1 MDGRRGRLLTAPDRG
16 PENEPRLEEE
26 TMRWTKALGLVA
38 LAAVSAAPHAAAQAP
53 LAPRPKGTP
62 TPPPTVPGYV
72 ATVEIKALAP
82 GLKTHLEAR
91 IHLAEDLSR
100 VEVVSPDFLLPAG
113 AFLLH
118 QAGERFYAIADPR
131 AKTYFVMDSGAL
143 LDALEGSAGI
153 VNSRYVA
160 SVQNTDEKKTIAGYP
175 CRKSVVTVT
184 YASSVPFEN
193 DRILVKGNND
203 IEVWHTSELVSA
215 AAMDHLFFKF
225 QRDKTGEV
233 QKALAPRIG
242 FPMEVRF
249 VVTHGEGTRQAAVQP
264 GSFEMKVTELK
275 KAKDLDSEL
284 FRIPPAGYTQ
294 TGKSPIKAAA
304 AGVAP

>member
-1 MDGRRGRLLTAPDRG
+1 
-16 PENEPRLEEE
+16 
-26 TMRWTKALGLVA
+26 MRWTKALSLTAV
-38 LAAVSAAPHAAAQAP
+38 LAWTAAPHASAQAP
-53 LAPRPKGTP
+53 HPSGAP

-82 GLKTHLEAR
+82 ELKQAGAAADTRAIVTEAR
-91 IHLAEDLSR
+91 TGTHVQARIYLAEDLSR
-100 VEVVSPDFLLPAG
+100 VEVLSPDFILPAG
-113 AFLLH
+113 TFLEH
-118 QAGERFYAIADPR
+118 QAGERFYAVADPR
-131 AKTYFVMDSGAL
+131 AKTYFVMDAGVL
-143 LDALEGSAGI
+143 LDALEGAAGI
-153 VNSRYVA
+153 VNTRYVA
-160 SVQNTDEKKTIAGYP
+160 SVRHTDEKKAIAGFP

-193 DRILVKGNND
+193 DRILVKGKND
-203 IEVWHTSELVSA
+203 IEVWHTGELVSK

-233 QKALAPRIG
+233 QKLLAPQIG

-275 KAKDLDSEL
+275 KEKDLDSEL
-284 FRIPPAGYTQ
+284 FRIPPAGYQQ
-294 TGKSPIKAAA
+294 TGKSPIKGAAA
-304 AGVAP
+304 SVAP

>member
-1 MDGRRGRLLTAPDRG
+1 
-16 PENEPRLEEE
+16 
-26 TMRWTKALGLVA
+26 MRWTKALGPVV
-38 LAAVSAAPHAAAQAP
+38 LAAFTAVPHAAAQAP
-53 LAPRPKGTP
+53 LTPRPSGTP

-91 IHLAEDLSR
+91 VYLAEDLSR
-100 VEVVSPDFLLPAG
+100 VEVLSTDSILPAG
-113 AFLLH
+113 VFLLH
-118 QAGERFYAIADPR
+118 KAGERFYAIADPQ
-131 AKTYFVMDSGAL
+131 AKTYFVMDSGTL
-143 LDALEGSAGI
+143 LDALEGAAGI

-160 SVQNTDEKKTIAGYP
+160 SVRNTDEKRTIAGYP
-175 CRKSVVTVT
+175 CRKSIVSVT

-203 IEVWHTSELVSA
+203 IEVWHTDALVSKA
-215 AAMDHLFFKF
+215 ALDHLFFKF

-233 QKALAPRIG
+233 QKVLAPRIG

-249 VVTHGEGTRQAAVQP
+249 VVTHGEGTRQGAVQP

-275 KAKDLDSEL
+275 KEKDLDSEL
-284 FRIPPAGYTQ
+284 FRIPPAGYKQ
-294 TGKSPIKAAA
+294 TGKSPIKGAA

>member
-1 MDGRRGRLLTAPDRG
+1 MRWRTAAGLTA
-16 PENEPRLEEE
+16 L
-26 TMRWTKALGLVA
+26 ALVA
-38 LAAVSAAPHAAAQAP
+38 ASVSPHAAAQAP

-72 ATVEIKALAP
+72 ATVEVKALAP
-82 GLKTHLEAR
+82 GMTTHLQAR
-91 IHLAEDLSR
+91 VSLAEDLSR
-100 VEVVSPDFLLPAG
+100 VEVLSPDFILPAG
-113 AFLLH
+113 VFLQH
-118 QAGERFYAIADPR
+118 QAGERFYSIADPT

-143 LDALEGSAGI
+143 LDALEGAAGI
-153 VNSRYVA
+153 VNSKYVA
-160 SVQNTDEKKTIAGYP
+160 TVRDTDEKKTIAGYA
-175 CRKSVVTVT
+175 CRKSIVSVT

-193 DRILVKGNND
+193 ERILVKGNND

-264 GSFEMKVTELK
+264 GSFEMKVTDLK
-275 KAKDLDSEL
+275 KEKDLDSEL
-284 FRIPPAGYTQ
+284 FRIPPAGYAQ
-294 TGKSPIKAAA
+294 TGKSPIKGAA